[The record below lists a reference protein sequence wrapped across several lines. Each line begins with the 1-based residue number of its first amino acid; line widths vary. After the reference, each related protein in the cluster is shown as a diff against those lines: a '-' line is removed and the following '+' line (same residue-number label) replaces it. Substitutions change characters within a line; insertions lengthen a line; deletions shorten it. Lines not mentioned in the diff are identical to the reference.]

1 MRRVL
6 PDRSARAWAALA
18 LCVALAAFGALSP
31 AVSPWAPAAAQVR
44 QDPAPPTFVDA
55 AEEAR
60 FRALVGRLRCVMCQN
75 QSLADSDAM
84 IAHDLRREILRRMRE
99 GKSDAQIEAFLVQR
113 YSEFVLY
120 QPTVAPRNWLLWFG
134 PGLLLL
140 GGGVVVWRIVRRQ
153 RASAG
158 AMGDA
163 RGASAP
169 AAAPDDKEEW

>member
-1 MRRVL
+1 VIVR
-6 PDRSARAWAALA
+6 PWSALLLCAALA
-18 LCVALAAFGALSP
+18 AVSALSP
-31 AVSPWAPAAAQVR
+31 AASPWAPVAAQVR

-99 GKSDAQIEAFLVQR
+99 GKSDAQIEAFLVER

-120 QPTVAPRNWLLWFG
+120 QPTVEPRNWLLWFG

-140 GGGVVVWRIVRRQ
+140 GGGLVVWRIVRRQ
-153 RASAG
+153 RAAAAG
-158 AMGDA
+158 TGED
-163 RGASAP
+163 RDASAP
-169 AAAPDDKEEW
+169 ATATAPDDKEEW

>member
-1 MRRVL
+1 MRTMQRRLQRVIADACL
-6 PDRSARAWAALA
+6 ALVACAALA
-18 LCVALAAFGALSP
+18 TLSP
-31 AVSPWAPAAAQVR
+31 AASPWAPATAQVR
-44 QDPAPPTFVDA
+44 QDPTPPTFTDA

-99 GKSDAQIEAFLVQR
+99 GKTDAQIEAFLVER

-140 GGGVVVWRIVRRQ
+140 GGGLVVWRIVRRQ
-153 RASAG
+153 RAAG
-158 AMGDA
+158 AGGERD
-163 RGASAP
+163 ASAP
-169 AAAPDDKEEW
+169 TIAPEDKEEW